1 MFDKK
6 ITRSIINLKQ
16 KQGAYALT
24 ASYEDEGITDSDLN
38 DLILLSGNTGL
49 QVYVKIGGCEAN
61 RDIEK
66 CLRLGI
72 SGIVAPMVESPFAVS
87 KFIASVKSKC
97 KMLSV
102 PEPKMFVNLE
112 TIDACNRAQE
122 ILEAHHK
129 DLNGIVVGRSDL
141 SKSMGLEKK
150 NVNDREVIDVVRST
164 MVIAK
169 SFGLQTKMGGT
180 VSNES
185 VEVINKLFSEGLLDR
200 FETRAVVFTISESE
214 DILSSVT
221 AALAYEQML
230 LKKRHHF
237 HDAKAKFFNDRV
249 ESIEGRK

>member
-16 KQGAYALT
+16 KQGAYALK
-24 ASYEDEGITDSDLN
+24 ASFEDEGITDSDLN

-87 KFIASVKSKC
+87 KFITSVKSKC

-122 ILEAHHK
+122 ILEAHHR

-150 NVNDREVIDVVRST
+150 NVNDKKVIDVVRRT
-164 MVIAK
+164 MTIAK

>member
-16 KQGAYALT
+16 KQGAYALK
-24 ASYEDEGITDSDLN
+24 ASFEDEGITDSDLN

-66 CLRLGI
+66 CLRFGI

-164 MVIAK
+164 MVVAK

-185 VEVINKLFSEGLLDR
+185 VEIINKLFSEGLLDR

-230 LKKRHHF
+230 LKRRHHF
-237 HDAKAKFFNDRV
+237 HNAKADFFNDRV
-249 ESIEGRK
+249 ESIEKRK